1 MDREGVKDAL
11 ALKTEC
17 ERQKCAAG
25 MRTFLS
31 LRKSVPETDVNVKTG
46 SIINLDQEVECC
58 EIADVT
64 KGRHLHPDVL
74 QERHP
79 LSESHPRIM
88 SGKRVLPELFGSPC
102 KRLRTEDPS
111 TNNLNTLLNFH
122 SDEPRVSKTSK
133 SYLSAAGIIES
144 IESEKNK
151 TTTSSN
157 IMKKESDVPHMAFDI

>member
-46 SIINLDQEVECC
+46 SIIYLDQEVECC

-64 KGRHLHPDVL
+64 KGHHLHPDIL

-79 LSESHPRIM
+79 LSESHQRIM
-88 SGKRVLPELFGSPC
+88 SGKRVLPEFFGSPSKC
-102 KRLRTEDPS
+102 LRIAGPSINDSRL
-111 TNNLNTLLNFH
+111 FKH
-122 SDEPRVSKTSK
+122 SDEQSVSETSKTDI
-133 SYLSAAGIIES
+133 SAAGITS
-144 IESEKNK
+144 IESERK
-151 TTTSSN
+151 
-157 IMKKESDVPHMAFDI
+157 H